1 MSMGKRSRLSR
12 GDARRNAKVQRL
24 RAVVRPELA
33 VLAIDLADAKQA
45 VVVCDHDGRVLA
57 RRTFRC
63 RAWELDRAVAWGQ
76 QHARAGGFAG
86 VVVACEPTG
95 HRWKVLA
102 RLAGQAGVELVCVS
116 PMLVARGREED
127 DLTRDRSDDKDALVI
142 ARLAAQLRCYTPE
155 RQTPTW
161 ARLRHLG
168 ARRAHLLVA
177 AGAARQQLRDLL
189 ECACPALLDAA
200 RQPLDSASWRAA
212 VTVALD
218 RWTGQ
223 PDGVGLDAAAFAAEV
238 RAQLPRWGTTRPYRP
253 IVTRVHAATRSAAGV
268 AEQRPGAL
276 ERARLL
282 LDDWHQLLAALG
294 QVEQRM
300 VAVLGELGLAELVAT
315 IPGLSGV
322 GAAAILA
329 ETGDPARFDSARA
342 LVKHAGLC
350 PRDNAS
356 GSHAGPTRISG
367 RGRPR
372 LRLACWRATWGALPH
387 NHVLRARHQRLTTRA
402 ANRLTPTQARVAVA
416 AALLRQL
423 WVVATHRVPWDPGV
437 AAGLTDAKGV
447 TPAA

>member
-1 MSMGKRSRLSR
+1 MSMAKGSRLSR
-12 GDARRNAKVQRL
+12 GDARRNDRLQRL

-33 VLAIDLADAKQA
+33 VLAIDLADDKQA

-57 RRTFRC
+57 RRRWRC
-63 RAWELDRAVAWGQ
+63 RAWELGQAIGWGA
-76 QHARAGGFAG
+76 ARAREAGFAG

-95 HRWKVLA
+95 HRWKVVA
-102 RLAGQAGVELVCVS
+102 RLAEQAGAALVCVS
-116 PMLVARGREED
+116 PMLVCRGREED

-142 ARLAAQLRCYTPE
+142 ARLAAQLRCYRPE

-168 ARRAHLLVA
+168 ARRGQLLTA

-200 RQPLDSASWRAA
+200 AQPLDSLSWRAA

-218 RWTGQ
+218 HWQGQ
-223 PDGVGLDAAAFAAEV
+223 PGGVGLDGATFTAKACG
-238 RAQLPRWGTTRPYRP
+238 QLPRWGTTRPYRP
-253 IVTRVHAATRSAAGV
+253 IIAAVHTATQAATGV

-276 ERARLL
+276 ERARLVI
-282 LDDWHQLLAALG
+282 DDWHQILAALG

-300 VAVLGELGLAELVAT
+300 VGMLAEFGLAELVAT
-315 IPGLSGV
+315 IDGLSAL

-329 ETGDPARFDSARA
+329 ETGDPARFDCARA
-342 LVKHAGLC
+342 VVKHAGLC

-356 GSHAGPTRISG
+356 GASAGPTRISG
-367 RGRPR
+367 RGRPG
-372 LRLACWRATWGALPH
+372 LRLACWRAVWGALPH
-387 NHVLRARHQRLTTRA
+387 NQVLRARHHQLTTRTT
-402 ANRLTPTQARVAVA
+402 NQLTPTQARVAVA

-423 WVVATHRVPWDPGV
+423 WVVVTRRVPWV
-437 AAGLTDAKGV
+437 SV
-447 TPAA
+447 VI

>member
-1 MSMGKRSRLSR
+1 MAKRSRLSR
-12 GDARRNAKVQRL
+12 GDARRNARIGRL

-33 VLAIDLADAKQA
+33 VLGIDLADAKQ
-45 VVVCDHDGRVLA
+45 VGVVCDHDGRVLA

-63 RAWELDRAVAWGQ
+63 RAWELEQAIIWGQ
-76 QHARAGGFAG
+76 QHARAAGFAG

-102 RLAGQAGVELVCVS
+102 RLAGQAGVERVCVS

-142 ARLAAQLRCYTPE
+142 ARLTTQLRCYRPE

-168 ARRAHLLVA
+168 ARRGHLLVA

-189 ECACPALLDAA
+189 ECACPALVAAA
-200 RQPLDSASWRAA
+200 RQPLDSRSWRAA
-212 VTVALD
+212 TTVALD
-218 RWTGQ
+218 HWQGQ
-223 PDGVGLDAAAFAAEV
+223 PGGIGLDLAAFTARV
-238 RAQLPRWGTTRPYRP
+238 TGQLPRWGTRRPYRP
-253 IVTRVHAATRSAAGV
+253 IIAAVHAATHSATGV

-276 ERARLL
+276 ERARLVL
-282 LDDWHQLLAALG
+282 EDWHQLLGALE

-315 IPGLSGV
+315 IDGLSPL
-322 GAAAILA
+322 GAAQILA
-329 ETGDPARFDSARA
+329 ETGDPTRFDTARA

-356 GSHAGPTRISG
+356 GAHAGPTRISG
-367 RGRPR
+367 RGRPG
-372 LRLACWRATWGALPH
+372 LRLACWRAVWGALPH
-387 NHVLRARHQRLTTRA
+387 NRVLRARHQQLTTRTTNQLA
-402 ANRLTPTQARVAVA
+402 PTQARVAVA

-423 WVVATHRVPWDPGV
+423 WVVVTRRVPWDASI
-437 AAGLTDAKGV
+437 AAGLAGTKAV

>member
-1 MSMGKRSRLSR
+1 MAKRSRLSR
-12 GDARRNAKVQRL
+12 GDARRNVRIGRL

-63 RAWELDRAVAWGQ
+63 RAWELGQ
-76 QHARAGGFAG
+76 AIGWAQRHALAGGFAG

-95 HRWKVLA
+95 HRWKVVA
-102 RLAGQAGVELVCVS
+102 RLAEQAGAELVCVS
-116 PMLVARGREED
+116 PMLVARGRGED

-142 ARLAAQLRCYTPE
+142 ARLAAQLRRYTPE
-155 RQTPTW
+155 RPTATW

-168 ARRAHLLVA
+168 ARRGHLLVA

-189 ECACPALLDAA
+189 ECACPALLGAA

-218 RWTGQ
+218 HWQGQ
-223 PDGVGLDAAAFAAEV
+223 PGGVGLEPAAFTAQV

-253 IVTRVHAATRSAAGV
+253 IVARVHAATAQPAGV
-268 AEQRPGAL
+268 AEQRHGAT

-282 LDDWHQLLAALG
+282 LDDWHQLLAALD
-294 QVEQRM
+294 QVERRM
-300 VAVLGELGLAELVAT
+300 VAVLGELGLAELAAT
-315 IPGLSGV
+315 IPGLSPL

-329 ETGDPARFDSARA
+329 ETGDPARFDTARA

-350 PRDNAS
+350 PRDNAPGTS
-356 GSHAGPTRISG
+356 AGPTRISG

-372 LRLACWRATWGALPH
+372 LRLACWRAVWGALPH
-387 NHVLRARHQRLTTRA
+387 NQVLRARHQHLTSRP
-402 ANRLTPTQARVAVA
+402 ANRLTPTQARTAVA

-423 WVVATHRVPWDPGV
+423 WAVCTRRTPWDARV
-437 AAGLTDAKGV
+437 AAGTTSDHGREG
-447 TPAA
+447 